1 MFSDNRSRKV
11 VFTVHCILNQN
22 SISDGT
28 ADFPGVNKELLQ
40 VFIDSEVGIVQMPC
54 PELCC
59 LGLDRGNIY
68 GVDSPVTVENT
79 RIRREMK
86 RPEAKKRMLV
96 LVEQVMYQ
104 IRQFRLHGFEI
115 LCIIGSNRSPCCGV
129 DTTSDNNEEIAGQ
142 GVFTAAL
149 MQAMEA
155 EGINIPVIGVKAGA
169 GYADKLKGFLQEE
182 I

>member
-1 MFSDNRSRKV
+1 MFSDSRSRKV

-28 ADFPGVNKELLQ
+28 ADFPGLNKELLQ
-40 VFIDSEVGIVQMPC
+40 VLMDSGAGIVQMPC

-68 GVDSPVTVENT
+68 GAESPVIVENT
-79 RIRREMK
+79 GIRREMK
-86 RPEAKKRMLV
+86 KPEARKKMLA

-104 IRQFRLHGFEI
+104 IRQYQLHGFEI

-129 DTTSDNNEEIAGQ
+129 DTTSDNNEETAGR
-142 GVFTAAL
+142 GVFIAEL
-149 MQAMEA
+149 MRAMEA
-155 EGINIPVIGVKAGA
+155 EGINIPVIGIKAG
-169 GYADKLKGFLQEE
+169 GRYAEKLKGFLQG
-182 I
+182 

>member
-1 MFSDNRSRKV
+1 MFSDSRSRKV

-28 ADFPGVNKELLQ
+28 ADFPGLNKELLQ
-40 VFIDSEVGIVQMPC
+40 VLMDSGAGIVQMPC

-68 GVDSPVTVENT
+68 GAESPVIVENT

-86 RPEAKKRMLV
+86 KPEARKKMLA

-104 IRQFRLHGFEI
+104 IRQYRLHVFEI

-129 DTTSDNNEEIAGQ
+129 DTTSDRNEEISGM
-142 GVFTAAL
+142 GLFIEEISSRLSNVD
-149 MQAMEA
+149 
-155 EGINIPVIGVKAGA
+155 ISIPMIG
-169 GYADKLKGFLQEE
+169 LKGNDNIIERLQQLL
-182 I
+182 